1 MLESSMLYS
10 KKRDA
15 DFERILKF
23 GLARGPELAEDWL
36 MLPQTSDLAP
46 GDTRSASLDIESFDV
61 HMIHS
66 SRDEWFEP
74 AYQALWAEFG
84 AKNEMERRETL
95 EARFTLAPAMVYE
108 MVLVRKDGELAAVR
122 DHTIVSSGG
131 EILVHLSHNL
141 VMPKWRRSGLAG
153 WMRALPVVSA
163 RQLSPGDFVTLAG
176 EMEYDDGRDPD
187 RAIRLKA
194 YEQAGFLK
202 IDPAVVRY
210 YQPDFRAPEVID
222 QSGGA
227 RPLPFQL
234 IIRRVGREED
244 RTITGSEAR
253 RIVHAI
259 YRMYGAQF
267 RPQDMAHPSLAL
279 SDYPSEDQVVALV
292 PPTA

>member
-1 MLESSMLYS
+1 MVV
-10 KKRDA
+10 
-15 DFERILKF
+15 
-23 GLARGPELAEDWL
+23 

-46 GDTRSASLDIESFDV
+46 GDTRSASLDIDSFDV
-61 HMIHS
+61 HTIHS

-74 AYQALWAEFG
+74 AYEALWTEFG
-84 AKNEMERRETL
+84 AKNEMELRETL
-95 EARFTLAPAMVYE
+95 DARFQLAPAMVYE

-122 DHTIVSSGG
+122 DHTMISSGG

-141 VMPKWRRSGLAG
+141 VMPKWRRTGLAG
-153 WMRALPVVSA
+153 WMRALPLVSA

-187 RAIRLKA
+187 RRIRLMA
-194 YEQAGFLK
+194 YEKAGFLK
-202 IDPAVVRY
+202 LDPSVVHY

-222 QSGGA
+222 RTGGP

-234 IIRRVGREED
+234 IVRRAGREEEQV
-244 RTITGSEAR
+244 IKGSEVR

-267 RPQDMAHPSLAL
+267 RPQDMAHPSLSL
-279 SDYPSEDQVVALV
+279 SDYPDEDQLVALV
-292 PPTA
+292 LPTA